1 MLIIFCAEAQSKLMG
16 LHSNSSLVANT
27 CFANLFVYMTKYL
40 ERDHVDEEA
49 NRTTNIIRKI
59 KMSDMGVC

>member
-1 MLIIFCAEAQSKLMG
+1 MLIKFCAGAEFKLMS

-27 CFANLFVYMTKYL
+27 CFANLFVHMTKYL

-49 NRTTNIIRKI
+49 NRTINNK
-59 KMSDMGVC
+59 KNKNV